1 MPRRSTSTRRKT
13 TPAKESQVKSEAIS
27 AEVSENSPSS
37 MTVKLKAIVVPEQQ
51 IRRYFDP
58 DKMAQLTASVKEH
71 GVLENLLVRPH
82 PKRKGFY
89 QLVAGERRYRAA
101 KEAKLTEVPVMVKD
115 LTDEEALAIS
125 LVENLQR
132 DDLNPVEE
140 TEGILLFLSHRLKTS
155 EAEVSSLLYKLN
167 NETKKNLNHNVMV
180 KSEIETI
187 EQIFREIGLM
197 SWQSFVSNRL
207 PLLKLPEDLLESLR
221 KGKIAY
227 TKAKA
232 IAKIYDAEARKKLLD
247 EAIESS
253 LSLTQINERV
263 AAMTPKKKYELR
275 DRFDAT
281 YKQVRKTKSV
291 WQDPQK
297 QKKLKSLLKQLEKL
311 MEASEE

>member
-1 MPRRSTSTRRKT
+1 
-13 TPAKESQVKSEAIS
+13 
-27 AEVSENSPSS
+27 
-37 MTVKLKAIVVPEQQ
+37 
-51 IRRYFDP
+51 
-58 DKMAQLTASVKEH
+58 MAQLTASVKEH
-71 GVLENLLVRPH
+71 GILENLLVRPH
-82 PKRKGFY
+82 PTREGFY
-89 QLVAGERRYRAA
+89 QLVAGERRYRAS

-140 TEGILLFLSHRLKTS
+140 TEGILLLLSTRLKLS
-155 EAEVSSLLYKLN
+155 VAEISSTLYRMHNLL
-167 NETKKNLNHNVMV
+167 TKKVTNNVIGKTENNDEV
-180 KSEIETI
+180 DIQKAIEG
-187 EQIFREIGLM
+187 IFAELGLM
-197 SWQSFVSNRL
+197 SWESFVSNRL

-232 IAKIYDAEARKKLLD
+232 ISKIVDADEREKLLE

-263 AAMTPKKKYELR
+263 ADILPKKEKYDLR
-275 DRFDAT
+275 NRFDAT
-281 YKQVRKTKSV
+281 YKQVRQAKDI
-291 WQDPQK
+291 WQDSQK

-311 MEASEE
+311 IESPEE

>member
-1 MPRRSTSTRRKT
+1 MPRSPRRKT
-13 TPAKESQVKSEAIS
+13 TQSNQSQVKSEPVS
-27 AEVSENSPSS
+27 ADVSSSSSPSS
-37 MTVKLKAIVVPEQQ
+37 MMVKIESIVVPEEQ

-71 GVLENLLVRPH
+71 GILENLLVRPY

-101 KEAKLTEVPVMVKD
+101 KEAKLTEVPVTVKE
-115 LTDEEALAIS
+115 LTDEQALAIC

-140 TEGILLFLSHRLKTS
+140 TEGILLLLSTRLKLPR
-155 EAEVSSLLYKLN
+155 AEISSTLYRMHNQL
-167 NETKKNLNHNVMV
+167 TKKVTNNVIGNTE
-180 KSEIETI
+180 KSI
-187 EQIFREIGLM
+187 QDIFAELGLM
-197 SWQSFVSNRL
+197 SWESFVSNRL
-207 PLLKLPEDLLESLR
+207 PLLKLPEDLLESLQ
-221 KGKIAY
+221 KGEIAY

-232 IAKIYDAEARKKLLD
+232 IAKIYDAEAREKLLD
-247 EAIESS
+247 EAISSS
-253 LSLTQINERV
+253 LSLTQIQERV
-263 AAMTPKKKYELR
+263 AAITPKKEKYELR

-281 YKQVRKTKSV
+281 YKQVRKAKSV

-311 MEASEE
+311 MEEE

>member
-1 MPRRSTSTRRKT
+1 MPRRSTSNSRKT
-13 TPAKESQVKSEAIS
+13 TTAKESQVKSEPTK
-27 AEVSENSPSS
+27 AEVSGNTPSS
-37 MTVKLKAIVVPEQQ
+37 KIVKLKAIVVPEQQ

-58 DKMAQLTASVKEH
+58 DKMVQLTASVKEH
-71 GVLENLLVRPH
+71 GILENLLVRPH
-82 PKRKGFY
+82 PTRKGFY

-101 KEAKLTEVPVMVKD
+101 KEAKLTEVPVTVKD

-155 EAEVSSLLYKLN
+155 ESEVSSLLYKLN

-180 KSEIETI
+180 KTEMDNVER
-187 EQIFREIGLM
+187 IFREIGLM

-221 KGKIAY
+221 KGEIAY

-232 IAKIYDAEARKKLLD
+232 ISKIVDADEREKLLQ
-247 EAIESS
+247 EAINLS
-253 LSLTQINERV
+253 LSLTQIKERV
-263 AAMTPKKKYELR
+263 AEMAPKKKYELR
-275 DRFDAT
+275 DRFDST
-281 YKQVRKTKSV
+281 YKQVRKAKEI

-311 MEASEE
+311 MEVSE

>member
-1 MPRRSTSTRRKT
+1 MPRSPRRKM
-13 TPAKESQVKSEAIS
+13 TPANQSQVESESVTADIPQSSLSSMMVKLEAI
-27 AEVSENSPSS
+27 A
-37 MTVKLKAIVVPEQQ
+37 VPEQQ

-58 DKMAQLTASVKEH
+58 EKMAQLTASVKEH
-71 GVLENLLVRPH
+71 GILENLLVRPH
-82 PKRKGFY
+82 PTREGFY
-89 QLVAGERRYRAA
+89 QLVAGERRYRAS

-140 TEGILLFLSHRLKTS
+140 TEGILLLLSTRLKLS
-155 EAEVSSLLYKLN
+155 VAEISSTLYRMHNLL
-167 NETKKNLNHNVMV
+167 TKKVTNNVIGKTE
-180 KSEIETI
+180 KSI
-187 EQIFREIGLM
+187 QDIFTELGLM
-197 SWQSFVSNRL
+197 SWESFVSNRL

-232 IAKIYDAEARKKLLD
+232 ISKIVDADEREKLLE

-263 AAMTPKKKYELR
+263 ADILPKKEKYDLR
-275 DRFDAT
+275 NRFDAT
-281 YKQVRKTKSV
+281 YKQVRQAKDI
-291 WQDPQK
+291 WQDSQK

-311 MEASEE
+311 IESTEE

>member
-1 MPRRSTSTRRKT
+1 MPRRSTSTRQKT
-13 TPAKESQVKSEAIS
+13 TSANQSQVKSEPTN
-27 AEVSENSPSS
+27 AEVSENAPSS
-37 MTVKLKAIVVPEQQ
+37 MMVKLKAIVVPEQQ

-58 DKMAQLTASVKEH
+58 EKMAQLTASVKEH
-71 GVLENLLVRPH
+71 GILENLLVRPL

-101 KEAKLTEVPVMVKD
+101 KEAKLTEVPVTVKD

-140 TEGILLFLSHRLKTS
+140 TEGIILFLSHRLKSS

-232 IAKIYDAEARKKLLD
+232 IAKIFDAEAREKLLD
-247 EAIESS
+247 EAIECS
-253 LSLTQINERV
+253 LSLTQIQERV
-263 AAMTPKKKYELR
+263 ADILPKKEKYDLR
-275 DRFDAT
+275 NRFDAT
-281 YKQVRKTKSV
+281 YKQVRKAKDI

-311 MEASEE
+311 MEASE

>member
-1 MPRRSTSTRRKT
+1 M
-13 TPAKESQVKSEAIS
+13 
-27 AEVSENSPSS
+27 
-37 MTVKLKAIVVPEQQ
+37 VKLKVIVVPEQQ

-58 DKMAQLTASVKEH
+58 EKMAQLTASVKEH
-71 GVLENLLVRPH
+71 GILENLLVRPH
-82 PKRKGFY
+82 PTRKGFY

-140 TEGILLFLSHRLKTS
+140 TEGIILFLSHKLKTS
-155 EAEVSSLLYKLN
+155 EPEVSSLLYKLN

-221 KGKIAY
+221 EGKIAY

-232 IAKIYDAEARKKLLD
+232 ISKIMDADARKNLLD
-247 EAIESS
+247 EAIKSS

-263 AAMTPKKKYELR
+263 EPITPKKEKYDLR
-275 DRFDAT
+275 NRFDAT
-281 YKQVRKTKSV
+281 YKQVRKTKSI

-311 MEASEE
+311 NESPE

>member
-1 MPRRSTSTRRKT
+1 MM
-13 TPAKESQVKSEAIS
+13 VKLEAI
-27 AEVSENSPSS
+27 A
-37 MTVKLKAIVVPEQQ
+37 VPEQQ

-58 DKMAQLTASVKEH
+58 EKMAQLTASVKEH
-71 GVLENLLVRPH
+71 GILENLLVRPL
-82 PKRKGFY
+82 PKRKGYY

-140 TEGILLFLSHRLKTS
+140 TEGILLLLSTRLKLS
-155 EAEVSSLLYKLN
+155 VAEISSTLYRMHNLL
-167 NETKKNLNHNVMV
+167 TKKVTNNVIGKTENNDEV
-180 KSEIETI
+180 EIQKAI
-187 EQIFREIGLM
+187 EGIFAELGLM
-197 SWQSFVSNRL
+197 SWESFVSNRL

-232 IAKIYDAEARKKLLD
+232 IAKIYDADERKKLLD
-247 EAIESS
+247 EAISSS

-263 AAMTPKKKYELR
+263 ADILPKKEKYDLR
-275 DRFDAT
+275 NRFDDT
-281 YKQVRKTKSV
+281 YKQVRKAKGI

-297 QKKLKSLLKQLEKL
+297 QKKLKLLLRQLQNLIDEG
-311 MEASEE
+311 

>member
-1 MPRRSTSTRRKT
+1 MASRSTSSRRKT
-13 TPAKESQVKSEAIS
+13 TRANKTPVKTESVSVD
-27 AEVSENSPSS
+27 VSETSPSS
-37 MTVKLKAIVVPEQQ
+37 MMVKLEAIVVPEQQ

-82 PKRKGFY
+82 PTRKGFY

-101 KEAKLTEVPVMVKD
+101 KEAKLTEVPVTVNE
-115 LTDEEALAIS
+115 LTDEQALAIC

-140 TEGILLFLSHRLKTS
+140 TEGILLLLSTRLKLPVK
-155 EAEVSSLLYKLN
+155 EISSILYRMHNQL
-167 NETKKNLNHNVMV
+167 TKKITNNVIGNTE
-180 KSEIETI
+180 KSI
-187 EQIFREIGLM
+187 QSIFAELGLM
-197 SWQSFVSNRL
+197 SWESFVSNRL

-221 KGKIAY
+221 QGKIAY

-232 IAKIYDAEARKKLLD
+232 IAKIYDAEAREKLLD
-247 EAIESS
+247 EAISSS
-253 LSLTQINERV
+253 LSLTQIQERV
-263 AAMTPKKKYELR
+263 ADILPKKEKYDLR
-275 DRFDAT
+275 NRFDAT
-281 YKQVRKTKSV
+281 YKQVRQAKGI

-311 MEASEE
+311 MEVSE

>member
-1 MPRRSTSTRRKT
+1 
-13 TPAKESQVKSEAIS
+13 
-27 AEVSENSPSS
+27 
-37 MTVKLKAIVVPEQQ
+37 
-51 IRRYFDP
+51 
-58 DKMAQLTASVKEH
+58 MAQLTASVKEH
-71 GVLENLLVRPH
+71 GILENLLVRPH
-82 PKRKGFY
+82 PTRKGFY

-140 TEGILLFLSHRLKTS
+140 TEGILLLLSTRLKLS
-155 EAEVSSLLYKLN
+155 VAEISSTLYRMHNLL
-167 NETKKNLNHNVMV
+167 TKKVTNNVIGKTENNDEV
-180 KSEIETI
+180 EIQKAI
-187 EQIFREIGLM
+187 EGIFAELGLM
-197 SWQSFVSNRL
+197 SWESFVSNRL

-232 IAKIYDAEARKKLLD
+232 IAKIYDADEREKLLN

-263 AAMTPKKKYELR
+263 AAITSQE
-275 DRFDAT
+275 
-281 YKQVRKTKSV
+281 RKI
-291 WQDPQK
+291 
-297 QKKLKSLLKQLEKL
+297 
-311 MEASEE
+311 